1 MTERAHR
8 PATRGDL
15 LFVVGAAILIIV
27 LWQIRGVVLMA
38 AFALLFAYILAP
50 VVGLLERI
58 PFPRRRR
65 IPRKLSS
72 VIAVLFAVGVLATLT
87 AFAVPM
93 LLSQVAAFVQQL
105 PEQTE
110 RLVDWVRAQAVASGQ
125 SAGVESAISQVRAQ
139 ARTAIPS
146 MAGAAVRWIGSLF
159 AQFDQIMTL
168 LVLPVLTFYL
178 LTDHRR
184 VRESLMT
191 FMPEEMRDS
200 VNSSTGPLHRAM
212 QSYVRGQALVCLTQ
226 GVATG
231 AMLAMAGIPNAMLLG
246 VLAGLGEILPFIGAI
261 FASVGI
267 ALSGISVSPGHAAI
281 GLGIFF
287 VNNWLIGT
295 LVTPRVMERYLKIHS
310 FVVIVSVLAGSQLLG
325 PAGALLALPA
335 TAVAQAIIQD
345 AAAQRRRDRT
355 ERDLKQV

>member
-1 MTERAHR
+1 MTERTHR
-8 PATRGDL
+8 AATRGDL
-15 LFVVGAAILIIV
+15 LFAVGAMLLIVV

-38 AFALLFAYILAP
+38 AFAVLFAYMLAP

-58 PFPRRRR
+58 PFPRGRRM
-65 IPRKLSS
+65 PRKLSS
-72 VIAVLFAVGVLATLT
+72 VIAVLLAVGVLATLT

-93 LLSQVAAFVQQL
+93 LVAQIAAFVQQL

-110 RLVDWVRAQAVASGQ
+110 RLVDWIRAQAVSSGQ
-125 SAGVESAISQVRAQ
+125 SAGVESTIEQVRSTVRTMLPNLAAAA
-139 ARTAIPS
+139 ARWT
-146 MAGAAVRWIGSLF
+146 GRLF
-159 AQFDQIMTL
+159 AQFTEIITL

-178 LTDHRR
+178 LTDQRR
-184 VRESLMT
+184 VRESLLS

-212 QSYVRGQALVCLTQ
+212 QSYVRGQALVCLVQ

-231 AMLAMAGIPNAMLLG
+231 AMLGMANIPNAMLLG

-261 FASVGI
+261 FASVAI
-267 ALSGISVSPGHAAI
+267 ALSGISVSPTHALI
-281 GLGIFF
+281 GLGIYL
-287 VNNWLIGT
+287 VNNWLLQT
-295 LVTPRVMERYLKIHS
+295 FVTPRVMERYLKIHP

-335 TAVAQAIIQD
+335 TAVAQAIIQE
-345 AAAQRRRDRT
+345 AATRRRRERT